1 VLGNFRDIFLKLLN
15 MPYTKSGI
23 FYTAKPTNSGSVS
36 SRMKASY
43 GGGYKGGPRYQPG
56 YYRGVAQGKQTFV
69 LRTPGG
75 KGATET
81 KYFDAQRT
89 STVISEGTDWTGSEV
104 DPGTL
109 MTLVCPTQ
117 GAQINQ
123 RIGRKISLKKLRIR
137 GVITPTVRSDQA
149 DVLPPAAYRI
159 IVFQDMQTNGAQAQG
174 EDVMKTP
181 LSATTQAAFSSF
193 MSLANLGRFKILKD
207 KIYREGNAV
216 AFNDAAATGS
226 VINGGQIPFKIN
238 LAFKKP
244 IVIHFNSSNGGAGDG
259 DVGDVVDNSFHILA
273 LRSVTDAGAASIQYA
288 SRAVYSDV

>member
-1 VLGNFRDIFLKLLN
+1 

-23 FYTAKPTNSGSVS
+23 SYTAKPLTPRSTPYQRSLGMRYSRGPARPARYPQTNKNVFL
-36 SRMKASY
+36 M
-43 GGGYKGGPRYQPG
+43 
-56 YYRGVAQGKQTFV
+56 
-69 LRTPGG
+69 RTPGG

-81 KYFDAQRT
+81 KYFDSQRT
-89 STVISEGTDWTGSEV
+89 AITVSEGTDWTGSEV

-123 RIGRKISLKKLRIR
+123 RIGRKISVKKLRIR
-137 GVITPTVRSDQA
+137 GVLTPAVRSDQA
-149 DVLPPAAYRI
+149 DVLPPASYRI
-159 IVFQDMQTNGAQAQG
+159 IVYQDTQTNGAQSQG

-207 KIYREGNAV
+207 KTFREGNSV

-226 VINGGQIPFKIN
+226 VINGGQIPFKFN

-244 IVIHFNSSNGGAGDG
+244 VVIHFNSSNGGAGDG
-259 DVGDVVDNSFHILA
+259 DVGDIVDNSFHIIA
-273 LRSVTDAGAASIQYA
+273 LRSVADTGAGSLQYA
-288 SRAVYSDV
+288 CRAAYNDA